1 MPVGDAAFARIASVR
16 DTSEAAAGGPPTRER
31 LIVALD
37 VPDMPAA
44 MGLVETLDDSVEFY
58 KIGLELAMSG
68 HYFELLR
75 WLLAQ
80 GKRVFAD
87 LKLYDIPATVS
98 AAVRQLADCGATL
111 LTVHGERSVVEA
123 AAKSAGTELKVIAV
137 TVLTSMTQDDLAAS
151 GIEMDIAS
159 LVRHRALT
167 ACKAGA
173 AGVVA
178 SGHEARELRAMLG
191 PDALIVT
198 PGIRPAF
205 AAGRDDQARVVTPA
219 GAIGSGASHL
229 VVGRPIRSAA
239 DPYAAAQAIQ
249 AEIAAALR

>member
-1 MPVGDAAFARIASVR
+1 VR
-16 DTSEAAAGGPPTRER
+16 ETIDEAPGQPPLRER

-37 VPDMPAA
+37 VPDMPSAQA
-44 MGLVETLDDSVEFY
+44 LVERLDDSVEFY

-68 HYFELLR
+68 HYFDLLR
-75 WLLAQ
+75 WLLGQ

-87 LKLYDIPATVS
+87 LKLYDIPATVG

-123 AAKSAGTELKVIAV
+123 AARSAGSELKIIAV

-151 GIEMDIAS
+151 GIEMDIAG

-167 ACKAGA
+167 AVKAGA

-205 AAGRDDQARVVTPA
+205 ASSRDDQARVVTPA
-219 GAIGSGASHL
+219 GAISNGASHI
-229 VVGRPIRSAA
+229 VVGRPVRAAA
-239 DPYAAAQAIQ
+239 DPYAAAKAIQ
-249 AEIAAALR
+249 TEIATALL

>member
-1 MPVGDAAFARIASVR
+1 MPAGDAAFARIARMRETIDQAV
-16 DTSEAAAGGPPTRER
+16 AQPPIRQR

-44 MGLVETLDDSVEFY
+44 QALVETLDDSVEFY

-80 GKRVFAD
+80 QKRVFAD

-111 LTVHGERSVVEA
+111 LTVHAERSVVEA
-123 AAKSAGTELKVIAV
+123 AARTAGAELKIIAV
-137 TVLTSMTQDDLAAS
+137 TVLTSMSRDDLAAS
-151 GIEMDIAS
+151 GIQMDVAS

-167 ACKAGA
+167 AYKAGA

-178 SGHEARELRAMLG
+178 SGQEARELRAMLG

-205 AAGRDDQARVVTPA
+205 ASGRDDQARVVTPA
-219 GAIGSGASHL
+219 RAIGNGASHL
-229 VVGRPIRSAA
+229 VVGRPIRAAA
-239 DPYAAAQAIQ
+239 DPYAAAKAIQ
-249 AEIAAALR
+249 AEIATALL